1 MGLAGAAQLLR
12 IERHVQHIREG
23 RVTKEFTEVAYV
35 VTSFWPDESSALEL
49 LQRVR
54 IHWTIENC
62 QHHRRDRTQ
71 DEDRCQVRESTTARN
86 LSLFRSLTIFL
97 FERQRASPKG
107 KSSLPDFELKVCR
120 APAPLI
126 HRFMPDTS

>member
-1 MGLAGAAQLLR
+1 LAGAAQILR
-12 IERHVQHIREG
+12 IERHVQTVRKG
-23 RVTKEFTEVAYV
+23 RVIKETTEVAYA
-35 VTSFWPDESSALEL
+35 VTSLWPDEATPEAL

-54 IHWTIENC
+54 VHWTIENG

-97 FERQRASPKG
+97 LERQRANPKG
-107 KSSLPDFELKVCR
+107 KSSLPDFQLQVCR
-120 APAPLI
+120 APAALI
-126 HRFMPDTS
+126 RRLVCDTS